1 MLVIL
6 PPSETKRTGGEGPPL
21 ALDSLMLPSLT
32 PVRRR
37 LVESLRTLCSATS
50 EAGRADAL
58 AALGLRPTMAAA
70 LDLNAALTSS
80 PTTPALDRYTGVAF
94 DALDAATLP
103 PAARRRLAVGSALWG
118 VVGADDPVP
127 AYRLSGGARVPAEA
141 AGDSSTG
148 TGRARAG
155 AADDAGTVTV
165 RSVWGRELTDALT
178 GWRDERRARGD
189 NGAVVD
195 LRSGAY
201 HALGPVPGA
210 VTLRVES
217 RYPDGSRKVVSHFN
231 KHYKGLVARELA
243 LREEELPDD
252 PEGTATAE
260 ALADVLRGTPR
271 FRDAGFDAEVS
282 GPASVTLT
290 VPAG

>member
-1 MLVIL
+1 
-6 PPSETKRTGGEGPPL
+6 
-21 ALDSLMLPSLT
+21 
-32 PVRRR
+32 
-37 LVESLRTLCSATS
+37 
-50 EAGRADAL
+50 
-58 AALGLRPTMAAA
+58 
-70 LDLNAALTSS
+70 
-80 PTTPALDRYTGVAF
+80 
-94 DALDAATLP
+94 
-103 PAARRRLAVGSALWG
+103 
-118 VVGADDPVP
+118 
-127 AYRLSGGARVPAEA
+127 
-141 AGDSSTG
+141 
-148 TGRARAG
+148 ARAA

-178 GWRDERRARGD
+178 GWREGRRADGG

-260 ALADVLRGTPR
+260 ALAEVLRVTPR

-282 GPASVTLT
+282 GPTSVTLT